1 LPGTTAQ
8 IHPAPKADKLDKV
21 SAIIDAFGEKW
32 DYGRAYAI
40 LDKLTVR
47 VDEDPIASGI
57 DAMRAKMARVVNY
70 HALVAK
76 MFRRA
81 LRNEGVA
88 RKRARIKEEMLKA
101 GRNEML
107 ATDEDVQSGRSREDR
122 ESLANVKLKVAINEL
137 RSAKDS
143 LTDAETFTKCVKIA
157 ADNLVE
163 AREAISRQFSMITQE
178 INLGLITGE
187 SFSPD
192 DGRLE

>member
-1 LPGTTAQ
+1 M
-8 IHPAPKADKLDKV
+8 
-21 SAIIDAFGEKW
+21 
-32 DYGRAYAI
+32 
-40 LDKLTVR
+40 R
-47 VDEDPIASGI
+47 VDEEPIASGM
-57 DAMRAKMARVVNY
+57 DAMKAKMARVVNY
-70 HALVAK
+70 HALVARI
-76 MFRRA
+76 FRRA

-163 AREAISRQFSMITQE
+163 AREAIIEDLKAR
-178 INLGLITGE
+178 GLFIKSEPHRHAVGHCYRCHTMVE
-187 SFSPD
+187 PRLSPP
-192 DGRLE
+192 

>member
-1 LPGTTAQ
+1 MAKS
-8 IHPAPKADKLDKV
+8 KADEKLDKV

-47 VDEDPIASGI
+47 VDEEPIASGM
-57 DAMRAKMARVVNY
+57 DAMKAKMARVVNY
-70 HALVAK
+70 HALVAR

-81 LRNEGVA
+81 LRNEGIA
-88 RKRARIKEEMLKA
+88 RKRARIKEEMLK
-101 GRNEML
+101 GDRNEML

-178 INLGLITGE
+178 INLGLVTGE